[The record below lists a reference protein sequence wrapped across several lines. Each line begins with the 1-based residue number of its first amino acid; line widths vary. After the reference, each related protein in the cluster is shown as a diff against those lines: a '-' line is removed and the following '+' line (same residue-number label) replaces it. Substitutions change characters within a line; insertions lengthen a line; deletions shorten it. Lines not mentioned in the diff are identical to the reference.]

1 MFDKGQE
8 RERIKRQK
16 NKERKKALPDRKK
29 KKMKVV
35 LSRKPTET
43 TDLTT
48 DLTQFKE
55 PVLAYELCSPRVR
68 QKLNNWATRDRIILR
83 D

>member
-1 MFDKGQE
+1 MIKAKKEKGSRDK
-8 RERIKRQK
+8 RIK
-16 NKERKKALPDRKK
+16 KEKKLFLTEK

-35 LSRKPTET
+35 LSRKPTE
-43 TDLTT
+43 TT

-68 QKLNNWATRDRIILR
+68 QKLNNWATRDRIILQ

>member
-1 MFDKGQE
+1 MIKAKKEKGSRDK
-8 RERIKRQK
+8 RIK
-16 NKERKKALPDRKK
+16 KEKKALPDRK

-43 TDLTT
+43 TDLT
-48 DLTQFKE
+48 QFKE
-55 PVLAYELCSPRVR
+55 PVLANELRSPRVR

>member
-1 MFDKGQE
+1 MIKAKKEKGSRDK
-8 RERIKRQK
+8 RIK
-16 NKERKKALPDRKK
+16 KEKKLFLTE

-43 TDLTT
+43 TDLT
-48 DLTQFKE
+48 QFKE
-55 PVLAYELCSPRVR
+55 PVLAYELRSPRVR
-68 QKLNNWATRDRIILR
+68 QNLNNWATRDRIILQ

>member
-29 KKMKVV
+29 KMKVV
-35 LSRKPTET
+35 LSRKPTE
-43 TDLTT
+43 TT

>member
-1 MFDKGQE
+1 MIKAKKEKGSRDK
-8 RERIKRQK
+8 RIK
-16 NKERKKALPDRKK
+16 KEKKLFLTEK

-43 TDLTT
+43 TDLR
-48 DLTQFKE
+48 QFKE
-55 PVLAYELCSPRVR
+55 PVLAYELRSPRVR
-68 QKLNNWATRDRIILR
+68 QKLNNWATRDRTILR

>member
-1 MFDKGQE
+1 
-8 RERIKRQK
+8 
-16 NKERKKALPDRKK
+16 
-29 KKMKVV
+29 MKVV

-43 TDLTT
+43 A

-55 PVLAYELCSPRVR
+55 PVLAYELRSPRVR
-68 QKLNNWATRDRIILR
+68 QNLNNWATRDRIILQ

>member
-29 KKMKVV
+29 KMKVV

-43 TDLTT
+43 TDLK
-48 DLTQFKE
+48 QFKE
-55 PVLAYELCSPRVR
+55 PVLANELRSPRVR